1 MKSPY
6 KYLSQMLEVIILT
19 RMCRGVY
26 CRTGSIHA
34 QLSGGVRAALIFVL
48 ALDYHLSL
56 CALMS
61 LTFGRHAFQIV
72 VMTSCLKM

>member
-1 MKSPY
+1 
-6 KYLSQMLEVIILT
+6 MLEVIILT
-19 RMCRGVY
+19 RMRRGVY
-26 CRTGSIHA
+26 CRTGSIRA

-48 ALDYHLSL
+48 ALDL